1 MEDQRRCVKNRNRI
15 YTVKEIYMSSLVR
28 GRSGS
33 NQTRLEWMIGRGGT
47 VANSQRWYGEL
58 GTVELVA
65 PGSAVVDEGGLPR
78 LGYRGMVPDM

>member
-1 MEDQRRCVKNRNRI
+1 
-15 YTVKEIYMSSLVR
+15 
-28 GRSGS
+28 
-33 NQTRLEWMIGRGGT
+33 MIGRGGT

>member
-1 MEDQRRCVKNRNRI
+1 VKNRNRI

-47 VANSQRWYGEL
+47 VANSQRWYGEV
-58 GTVELVA
+58 GTVELVGA
-65 PGSAVVDEGGLPR
+65 WVRCGG
-78 LGYRGMVPDM
+78 